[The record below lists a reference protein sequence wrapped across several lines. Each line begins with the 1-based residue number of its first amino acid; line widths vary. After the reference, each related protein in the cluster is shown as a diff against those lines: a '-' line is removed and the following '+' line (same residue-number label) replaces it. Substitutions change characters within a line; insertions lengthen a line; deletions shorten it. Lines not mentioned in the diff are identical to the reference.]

1 LTWRRTERRG
11 LVDFKDL
18 LWEETD
24 DGIVTVTFN
33 RPEDLNPISLDAL
46 MEINAAVDEVR
57 QNDDCRVLIFTGAG
71 RAFSA
76 GADVKKFDQ
85 GALRADGEL
94 PLFFRLNKNPDVV
107 PNIET
112 LLKPVI
118 SAINGVAVGEGLEIA
133 LSSDFRIASDRARL
147 GFPEAKIGL
156 IPASGGCSRIVKQLG
171 IMRAKEL
178 YLGGD
183 ILTAEEAYAL
193 GLVTKVVPHE
203 RLMDEAL
210 ALAHRLV
217 AKAPLALA
225 TCKAVLHACVDT
237 DVAAGHTLEL
247 LAQTVL
253 IGTTDHAEG
262 VRAFMEKREPRF
274 IGG

>member
-1 LTWRRTERRG
+1 MN
-11 LVDFKDL
+11 FKDL
-18 LWEETD
+18 LWEETE

-33 RPEDLNPISLDAL
+33 RPDDLNPISLDTLA
-46 MEINAAVDEVR
+46 EINAAVDAVR
-57 QNDDCRVLIFTGAG
+57 ANDHYRVLIFTGAG

-76 GADVKKFDQ
+76 GADVKKFAE
-85 GALRADGEL
+85 GTLREEDEL
-94 PLFFRLNKNPDVV
+94 PLFFRLNKKPDVV
-107 PNIET
+107 PNIEN

-118 SAINGVAVGEGLEIA
+118 AAINGVAVGEGLEIA
-133 LSSDFRIASDRARL
+133 LSSDFRIASDKAKM

-183 ILTAEEAYAL
+183 ILTAEEAHRL
-193 GLVTKVVPHE
+193 GLVTTVVPHDQ
-203 RLMDEAL
+203 LMDEAMKL
-210 ALAHRLV
+210 ARKLLT
-217 AKAPLALA
+217 KAPLALA
-225 TCKAVLHACVDT
+225 TCKAVLNACVDT
-237 DVAAGHTLEL
+237 DVASGHVLEL

-253 IGTTDHAEG
+253 VNTKDHVEG
-262 VRAFMEKREPRF
+262 VQAFVQKRDPKF

>member
-1 LTWRRTERRG
+1 MHFR
-11 LVDFKDL
+11 DL
-18 LWEETD
+18 LWEETE

-33 RPEDLNPISLDAL
+33 RPDDLNPISLDTLA
-46 MEINAAVDEVR
+46 EINAAVDAVR
-57 QNDDCRVLIFTGAG
+57 ANDAYRVLIFTGAG

-76 GADVKKFDQ
+76 GADVKKFAEGIFRDEN
-85 GALRADGEL
+85 EL
-94 PLFFRLNKNPDVV
+94 PLFFRLNKTPDVV
-107 PNIET
+107 PNIEN

-118 SAINGVAVGEGLEIA
+118 AAVNGVAVGEGLEIA
-133 LSSDFRIASDRARL
+133 LSSDFRIASDRAKL

-183 ILTAEEAYAL
+183 ILTAAEAHAL
-193 GLVTKVVPHE
+193 GLVTKVVPHDQ
-203 RLMDEAL
+203 LMGEAMKL
-210 ALAHRLV
+210 ARKLV

-225 TCKAVLHACVDT
+225 GCKAVLNACVDT
-237 DVAAGHTLEL
+237 DVASGHVLEL

-253 IGTTDHAEG
+253 VNTKDYVEG
-262 VRAFMEKREPRF
+262 VEAFVQKREPKF
-274 IGG
+274 VGA